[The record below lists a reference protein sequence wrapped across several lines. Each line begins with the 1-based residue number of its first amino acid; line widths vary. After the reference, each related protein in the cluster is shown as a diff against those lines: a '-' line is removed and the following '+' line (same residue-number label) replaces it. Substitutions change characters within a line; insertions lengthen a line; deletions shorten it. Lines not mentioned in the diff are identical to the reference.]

1 MYHRPQRPALQAF
14 ITSFINVYRGHGGI
28 VENATPFILTGVADI
43 AKAVAETF
51 QGAGNAAQLRPQIL
65 MFILPNR
72 SAEVYKR
79 IKKNC
84 ECRFGVMSQCV
95 QGSNVLKNQAQYHSN
110 VCMKFNAKLGGTS
123 CRVKLVSSSTQYG
136 YYIV

>member
-1 MYHRPQRPALQAF
+1 MYRRQQRPALQAF
-14 ITSFINVYRGHGGI
+14 ITSFISVYRGHGGI

-43 AKAVAETF
+43 AKAVDGTF
-51 QGAGNAAQLRPQIL
+51 QGAGNAAKLRPQIL
-65 MFILPNR
+65 IFILPNR

-84 ECRFGVMSQCV
+84 ECRFGVMSQCI

-110 VCMKFNAKLGGTS
+110 VCMKFNAKLGGTT
-123 CRVKLVSSSTQYG
+123 CRVKLVS
-136 YYIV
+136 

>member
-1 MYHRPQRPALQAF
+1 
-14 ITSFINVYRGHGGI
+14 
-28 VENATPFILTGVADI
+28 
-43 AKAVAETF
+43 
-51 QGAGNAAQLRPQIL
+51 

-95 QGSNVLKNQAQYHSN
+95 LAANVLKNQAQYHSN
-110 VCMKFNAKLGGTS
+110 VCMKFNAKLGGTT
-123 CRVKLVSSSTQYG
+123 CRIKLVSNRHTFAGDDTNSSAAECFQSFQSANYDHWR
-136 YYIV
+136 